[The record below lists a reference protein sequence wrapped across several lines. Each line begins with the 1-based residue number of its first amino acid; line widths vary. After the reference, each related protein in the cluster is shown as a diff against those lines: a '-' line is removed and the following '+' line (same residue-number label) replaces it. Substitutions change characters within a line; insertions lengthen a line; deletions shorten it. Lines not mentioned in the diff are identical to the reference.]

1 MRCPWCRK
9 EIESDSTEHEC
20 GWRSMHAPMIVKQPY
35 VIMFKPEGADTIHT
49 HIYRGDAKIGY
60 KEFGLLACDLVRQV
74 AGAFEVD
81 EDEVWE
87 WVDKERRHP
96 TSTPRRPS

>member
-1 MRCPWCRK
+1 MKPDWPK
-9 EIESDSTEHEC
+9 KHSGDEPPVLGGGTAD
-20 GWRSMHAPMIVKQPY
+20 APMIVKQPY

-87 WVDKERRHP
+87 WVDKERHHP